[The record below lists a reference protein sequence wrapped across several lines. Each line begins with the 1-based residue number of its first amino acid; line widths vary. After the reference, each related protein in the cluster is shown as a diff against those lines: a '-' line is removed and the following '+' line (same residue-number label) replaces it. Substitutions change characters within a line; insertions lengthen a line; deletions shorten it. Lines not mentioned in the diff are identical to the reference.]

1 MNSDLFGHFRVRIN
15 ISRFANQD
23 AVLKIRDAVVSKLY
37 IYHYPKK
44 RKTVSSK
51 DGVVDVT
58 ELTMSDLGNGDQDS
72 DDETD
77 LML

>member
-1 MNSDLFGHFRVRIN
+1 MFTKVHCKQGLE
-15 ISRFANQD
+15 
-23 AVLKIRDAVVSKLY
+23 KPVVSKLY

-51 DGVVDVT
+51 DGMVDVT

-72 DDETD
+72 DDETN